1 MLRILLEKGLKSIIE
16 EMKKET
22 QVSGHNFDILDT
34 YCRPE
39 TVQRAG
45 GDLTMMKAVFS
56 LLKKLYSN
64 NIYR

>member
-1 MLRILLEKGLKSIIE
+1 MLRILLEKGLKSVTE

-22 QVSGHNFDILDT
+22 QLSGCNFDILDT

-39 TVQRAG
+39 TVQHAV
-45 GDLTMMKAVFS
+45 GDLTMMKAVFF